1 LPGDHRPRVPGPTS
15 IRRIRSICSSLLAA
29 TSPSELRTPA
39 GARREELRYQL
50 EIFAL
55 CGFAFAQPLL
65 DVFGRNLEAFTL
77 RGAGRLQ
84 IVLFGLAVTIVPWLV
99 LGGAALVTRL
109 AGATVRRWVQVGLL
123 GLLAGLITLTALK
136 RGTDVRGVLLA
147 LLPVVV
153 GVGFGYVYAR
163 WRLLGLWARY
173 ASVAP
178 VLFLVLFLVA
188 SPVST
193 LVFPS
198 DARAVAV
205 EGTELPRHVVFLL
218 FDELPTA
225 SLIGA
230 DGQIDGARFPNFR
243 RLADRSTWY
252 RNYSSVSGSTKFAVP
267 ALLSGQYP
275 RDELATADAYPDN
288 LFTLLGDEYDVRA
301 DEVMTA
307 LCPDSVCGGTNG
319 GIEALRQLTGDAW
332 KTWREQTR
340 LQDSDRPPEAGFL
353 DETVP
358 GRLGSRPARFDDFL
372 EQLGEGGG
380 RTLDFLHLLFPH
392 QPWRLYPSGAQYPYP
407 GRDPGLAQFVTSAW
421 RDDPRPPE
429 LGRQRHLLQTQ
440 WVDGLVGETI
450 DTLEERGIFDDTLI
464 VVTADHG
471 VAFRPGEEPR
481 PGMGGDQFPADTYEQ
496 IMWAPLLIKAPHQR
510 AAETSDD
517 NVESIDL
524 LPTIL
529 QRVGIAPPDELD
541 GVPAGER
548 RGDEKVYAGSETVG
562 FSRTALGHRYRV
574 DGAEGLRR
582 VLADHQRAFAPSP
595 DARWAF
601 YRVGPYA
608 DLVGRPV
615 TALRTG
621 SPSSLDVTVDDA
633 DRFDDVD
640 PSEGSVPGLVTG
652 EAHSPDEAVVA
663 VVVNGTVAG
672 VSSTF
677 PDDQGPEVFAVIVPD
692 FLFRPGTNDVR
703 LFAVEGTG
711 AAAVLRPLDA

>member
-1 LPGDHRPRVPGPTS
+1 MLAF
-15 IRRIRSICSSLLAA
+15 LAA
-29 TSPSELRTPA
+29 TSPTDPHASP

-84 IVLFGLAVTIVPWLV
+84 IVLFGLAVTFVPWLV
-99 LGGAALVTRL
+99 LGGAALLTRL
-109 AGATVRRWVQVGLL
+109 AGAAVRRWVQVGLL
-123 GLLAGLITLTALK
+123 GALAGLITLSALK
-136 RGTDVRGVLLA
+136 RGTDLRGAPLAVLA
-147 LLPVVV
+147 VVV
-153 GVGFGYVYAR
+153 AVGFAVVYAR
-163 WRLLGLWARY
+163 WRVLGMWARY

-198 DARAVAV
+198 DAEAAAV
-205 EGTELPRHVVFLL
+205 EGTQLPRHVVFLL
-218 FDELPTA
+218 FDELPTSSIIDA
-225 SLIGA
+225 G
-230 DGQIDGARFPNFR
+230 GQIDGARFPNLR
-243 RLADRSTWY
+243 RLADRATWY

-307 LCPDSVCGGTNG
+307 LCPDAVCGGTSG
-319 GIEALRQLTGDAW
+319 GVEALRQLTGDAW
-332 KTWREQTR
+332 KIWREQTR
-340 LQDSDRPPEAGFL
+340 LDDTDRPPEAGFL
-353 DETVP
+353 DETVT

-372 EQLGEGGG
+372 EDVGEGDG

-407 GRDPGLAQFVTSAW
+407 ARDPGLAQFVTSAW
-421 RDDPRPPE
+421 QDDPRPPE
-429 LGRQRHLLQTQ
+429 LGRQRHLLQSQ

-450 DTLEERGIFDDTLI
+450 DTLEERGIYDDTLV

-471 VAFRPGEEPR
+471 VGFTPGKEPR
-481 PGMGGDQFPADTYEQ
+481 PGMGGDAFPADTFDQ

-510 AAETSDD
+510 APQTSDD
-517 NVESIDL
+517 NVESVDL

-529 QRVGIAPPDELD
+529 RGVGIEAPDELD
-541 GVPAGER
+541 GVAAGAR
-548 RGDEKVYAGSETVG
+548 RGNEKVYVGSQTVG

-574 DGAEGLRR
+574 DGADGLRR
-582 VLADHQRAFAPSP
+582 MLADHQRAFAPSP

-608 DLVGRPV
+608 DLVGRPLSAV
-615 TALRTG
+615 RTG
-621 SPSSLDVTVDDA
+621 SPASLDVTIDDA
-633 DRFDDVD
+633 GAFDDVD
-640 PSEGSVPGLVTG
+640 PSDGSVPGLVTG
-652 EAHSPDEAVVA
+652 EVRSSGDAVIAVA
-663 VVVNGTVAG
+663 VNGTVAG

-677 PDDQGPEVFAVIVPD
+677 PDDQGPEVFAVIAPD
-692 FLFRPGTNDVR
+692 FVFRQGANDVR
-703 LFAVEGTG
+703 LFVVEGTG
-711 AAAVLRPLDA
+711 ATAVLHPLDA